1 MDGSLT
7 YVGLNEPFM
16 MALTNAPIPGV
27 WTLVAAA
34 AVVVAEVLVAAAAAA
49 AAAAAVVAAADVL
62 AEVWML
68 AELPKM
74 LIAETGFDVEELAEL
89 VVIACR

>member
-1 MDGSLT
+1 
-7 YVGLNEPFM
+7 M
-16 MALTNAPIPGV
+16 MALTNASIPGV
-27 WTLVAAA
+27 WTVVAVSAG
-34 AVVVAEVLVAAAAAA
+34 AVVAVVLVAAV

-74 LIAETGFDVEELAEL
+74 LIAEAGFEVEELDEL